1 MSPEQCDELVDG
13 INGFLERMAEVEAGR
28 AQDAPQ

>member
-13 INGFLERMAEVEAGR
+13 INAFLAKVNELEAGQ
-28 AQDAPQ
+28 AQDATQ